1 MSHTMDEQEERTL
14 AEDIALRVKHEESN
28 QLAELRA
35 YLDKQCGIVTDAE
48 FDELLVEIAR
58 RALRGESPEDWE

>member
-1 MSHTMDEQEERTL
+1 MDDQEEETL

-28 QLAELRA
+28 QIAELRA
-35 YLDKQCGIVTDAE
+35 YLDRHCGTVTDEE
-48 FDELLVEIAR
+48 FDELLVEVAR